1 MSVEETER
9 RSETRSSESDA
20 DAGFG
25 PSRQAALYYVRVAVF
40 SLAAVVGLSLLV
52 IGTVAI
58 IAEVKGTWHWMIHL
72 ESTVRYMT
80 LFISWLLAAL
90 VPLTAVLL
98 YGRWRWE
105 P

>member
-1 MSVEETER
+1 MGVEETDHR
-9 RSETRSSESDA
+9 PDSRSESTSDSRSE
-20 DAGFG
+20 
-25 PSRQAALYYVRVAVF
+25 PIRLRALYYVRVAVF
-40 SLAAVVGLSLLV
+40 SVAALVGLSLLV

-72 ESTVRYMT
+72 ESTVRYMA

-90 VPLTAVLL
+90 APLTLLLL